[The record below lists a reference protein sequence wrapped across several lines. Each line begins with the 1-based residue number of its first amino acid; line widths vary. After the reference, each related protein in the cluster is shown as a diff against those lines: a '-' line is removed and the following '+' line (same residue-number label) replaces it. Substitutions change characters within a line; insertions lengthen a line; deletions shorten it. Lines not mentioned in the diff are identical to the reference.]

1 MLLRLFDIFANLGQ
15 SRSVGAGN
23 SSAQAV
29 LEQLA
34 GGIGI
39 QAEIG
44 VRLGCLQL
52 SAFIFREN
60 DAESLKAKALSVVG
74 QLV

>member
-1 MLLRLFDIFANLGQ
+1 MFPRLFDIFANLGQ
-15 SRSVGAGN
+15 GRSVGASN
-23 SSAQAV
+23 SSAEAV
-29 LEQLA
+29 FKELA
-34 GGIGI
+34 GGVGI

-44 VRLGCLQL
+44 LRLGCLQL

-60 DAESLKAKALSVVG
+60 DAESLKAKTLSVVG